1 MLKFSVL
8 LSVYEKEN
16 PIYLSLALN
25 SIMMQTLKPNEIV
38 IVKDENLTVDLDR
51 CIDEFQKQYPT
62 IVKIVSFK
70 INRGLGLALRDGVL
84 ECTNEY
90 IARMDTDDIA
100 VATRF
105 EVQLKYLEKHPDISL
120 LGSWIKEFSTDVNNC
135 DSITQLPCS
144 YKDIKKFAEKRNPF
158 RHMTVIFKKS
168 SVLSSGN
175 YREFLW
181 FEDYDLWVRML
192 LNGYK
197 AENLPEFLV
206 NVRATE
212 DMFSRRGGW
221 LYLKQEIKFQLNL
234 LKIHFIDRKIFALN
248 VFLRSFVRILPNNL
262 RIVLYK
268 EFLRKNGDNNAKS
281 FSDYG
286 CL

>member
-1 MLKFSVL
+1 
-8 LSVYEKEN
+8 
-16 PIYLSLALN
+16 
-25 SIMMQTLKPNEIV
+25 
-38 IVKDENLTVDLDR
+38 
-51 CIDEFQKQYPT
+51 
-62 IVKIVSFK
+62 
-70 INRGLGLALRDGVL
+70 
-84 ECTNEY
+84 
-90 IARMDTDDIA
+90 
-100 VATRF
+100 
-105 EVQLKYLEKHPDISL
+105 
-120 LGSWIKEFSTDVNNC
+120 
-135 DSITQLPCS
+135 
-144 YKDIKKFAEKRNPF
+144 
-158 RHMTVIFKKS
+158 
-168 SVLSSGN
+168 
-175 YREFLW
+175 
-181 FEDYDLWVRML
+181 ML